1 MSKKQVV
8 SVSRDIAADA
18 ATIFALLRNPAKHS
32 LIDGSGTVK
41 GSRADDEV
49 LLELGSR
56 FSMSMVLGVPYMMTS
71 EVVEYEENR
80 RIAWAHFGG
89 HRWRYDL
96 EPIEGGTRV
105 TESFD
110 WGTAK
115 FPPFYEWVN
124 YPRRHV
130 ANMERTLERLGDV
143 VTNKS

>member
-1 MSKKQVV
+1 MTKERIV
-8 SVSRDIAADA
+8 SVSKDIAADA
-18 ATIFALLRNPAKHS
+18 ATIFAILRNPAEHS
-32 LIDGSGTVK
+32 RIDGSETVK
-41 GSRADDEV
+41 GSRAKETE

-56 FSMSMVLGVPYMMTS
+56 FSMSMVLGVPYIMTS
-71 EVVEYEENR
+71 EVVEYEKDR

-96 EPIEGGTRV
+96 EPIEDGTRV

-124 YPRRHV
+124 YPKRHEG
-130 ANMERTLERLGDV
+130 NMERTLERLSDV
-143 VTNKS
+143 VTAAS